1 MNKNNPLPD
10 DLIERI
16 RQKDEQAYR
25 IVHAQFYL
33 QLFHFTYGLL
43 KDRPTA
49 EDIVSL
55 SFIKAWKMSERFDT
69 LNNLK
74 AFLLTV
80 CRHEAYDFLR
90 YHHGQTEKHTI
101 LRDDLDK
108 ALENQVLDED
118 ISHALIRSE
127 VINTI
132 FQEIKKLPG
141 QRQEVITLLFIEGLD
156 TREAAARMGLSEGSV
171 RSTKA
176 KALEQLRNNPLLKKL
191 LLAVTLLI
199 PIAA

>member
-1 MNKNNPLPD
+1 MNKNNPPPD

-16 RQKDEQAYR
+16 KQKDEQAYR

-33 QLFHFTYGLL
+33 PLFQFTYGLL

-49 EDIVSL
+49 EDIVSS

-101 LRDDLDK
+101 LHDDLEK
-108 ALENQVLDED
+108 FLENKVLDED

-156 TREAAARMGLSEGSV
+156 TREVSRRMGLSEGSV

-199 PIAA
+199 RLAA

>member
-1 MNKNNPLPD
+1 MNKNSPPPD

-16 RQKDEQAYR
+16 KQKDEQAYR
-25 IVHAQFYL
+25 TVHAQFYL
-33 QLFHFTYGLL
+33 PLFQFTYGLL

-49 EDIVSL
+49 EDIVSS

-101 LRDDLDK
+101 LHDDLEK
-108 ALENQVLDED
+108 FLENKVLDED

-141 QRQEVITLLFIEGLD
+141 QRKEVITLLFIEGLD
-156 TREAAARMGLSEGSV
+156 TREVSRRMGLSEGSV

-199 PIAA
+199 RLAA